1 MTKEH
6 RRTGLDAA
14 VIVDFDHHCDE
25 FNLNELAV
33 NAELRRRCPVAW
45 NLNYGGFWFVAGY
58 DAVAHIAR
66 DGDTFAH
73 KYEPNA
79 ADGVDYQGEMGVPRP
94 EGQPALGI
102 GEVDGPYH
110 QALRRALAPVFSPGA
125 VDRMRPFME
134 QSAHWFLDQR
144 IADGRMDLVLDYA
157 SPVPAILTMKLMGLP
172 YDNWELYARVFH
184 SVMAVPQDS
193 PEYAAAVADVPAMM
207 DGLLAFACQRRAEPR
222 DDLTSLLVRLEV
234 DGNRLDD
241 TQVLGVLWNLIGGGV
256 DTTTSQ
262 TALSLLHLGTH
273 PDLRRQLADHP
284 ELYRTA
290 TDEFLRY
297 FSVNQQLSRTVTRDV
312 VVGGQQLRRNDRVI
326 ISWLG
331 ANHDEREFDRPDD
344 IVLDRSP
351 NRHVAFGLG
360 PHRCIGSHLA
370 RAMFEV
376 MVKAVLDRIPDYR
389 VEVDGVAHYLGN
401 PSMTG
406 LGKLPVTFTPDR
418 SRGTSRPW

>member
-1 MTKEH
+1 MST
-6 RRTGLDAA
+6 RPNVNADA
-14 VIVDFDHHCDE
+14 VVDFDHHSDE
-25 FNLNELAV
+25 FNLNELAF
-33 NAELRRRCPVAW
+33 NAELRQKCPVAW
-45 NLNYGGFWFVAGY
+45 NENYGGFWFLTSYA
-58 DAVAHIAR
+58 AVSQTAR

-110 QALRRALAPVFSPGA
+110 QALRHALAPFFSPGA
-125 VDRMRPFME
+125 VQKMRPFME
-134 QSAHWFLDQR
+134 QLAHWFLDQR
-144 IADGRMDLVLDYA
+144 IGDGQMDLVLDYA

-172 YDNWELYARVFH
+172 YDTWQLYANLFH

-193 PEYAAAVADVPAMM
+193 SEYAEAIAEVPAMM
-207 DGLLAFACQRRAEPR
+207 QGVLEFAATRRAEAG
-222 DDLTSLLVRLEV
+222 DDLTSFLIQFEF
-234 DGNRLDD
+234 DGKRLDD
-241 TQVLGVLWNLIGGGV
+241 AQLLNILWNLIAGGV

-262 TALSLLHLGTH
+262 TALTLRHLSTN
-273 PDLRRQLADHP
+273 PALRQQLIDHP
-284 ELYRTA
+284 ELHRTA

-312 VVGGQQLRRNDRVI
+312 VLGGQTLRRNDRVV

-331 ANHDEREFDRPDD
+331 ANHDEQEFERADE
-344 IVLDRSP
+344 IVLDRAP

-370 RAMFEV
+370 RLMSGV
-376 MVKAVLDRIPDYR
+376 MVKAALDRIPDYQ
-389 VEVDGVAHYLGN
+389 VDLGGVHEYLGN

-406 LGKLPVTFTPDR
+406 LGKLPVTFTPGV
-418 SRGTSRPW
+418 SRDTSPP

>member
-1 MTKEH
+1 MTV
-6 RRTGLDAA
+6 RRDIGRD
-14 VIVDFDHHCDE
+14 VVVDFDHHSDE
-25 FNLNELAV
+25 FNRNELAV

-45 NLNYGGFWFVAGY
+45 NENYGGFWFVTDY
-58 DAVAHIAR
+58 DAVTRIAR
-66 DGDTFAH
+66 DGETFAH

-110 QALRRALAPVFSPGA
+110 QALRHALAPVFSPGA
-125 VDRMRPFME
+125 VEKMRPFM
-134 QSAHWFLDQR
+134 QQTAHWFLDQR
-144 IADGRMDLVLDYA
+144 VADGQLDLVHDYA
-157 SPVPAILTMKLMGLP
+157 SPVPAILTMRLMGLP
-172 YDNWELYARVFH
+172 HDNWQRYAQLFH

-193 PEYAAAVADVPAMM
+193 DEYANAVADVPAMM
-207 DGLLAFACQRRAEPR
+207 AGLLEFAATRRVEPR
-222 DDLTSLLVRLEV
+222 DDLTSLLVQLEF
-234 DGNRLDD
+234 DGKKLDD
-241 TQVLGVLWNLIGGGV
+241 AQILDILWNLIGGGV
-256 DTTTSQ
+256 DTTTSL

-273 PDLRRQLADHP
+273 PDLCRQLGSHP
-284 ELYRTA
+284 ELYRTS

-312 VVGGQQLRRNDRVI
+312 VLNGQELRRNDRVI

-331 ANHDEREFDRPDD
+331 ANHDEHEFARPDD
-344 IVLDRSP
+344 IVLDRTP

-370 RAMFEV
+370 RVMFEV
-376 MVKAVLDRIPDYR
+376 MVKAVLNRIPDYR
-389 VEVDGVAHYLGN
+389 VDVDGVHEYRGN

-406 LGKLPVTFTPDR
+406 LGKLPVTFTPGA
-418 SRGTSRPW
+418 SRATPRPW